1 MKKIFTT
8 QLIVPCYVQKVSQY
22 QWKST
27 DLTKHPLFLYNSVYS
42 SRLMP

>member
-1 MKKIFTT
+1 MKIITT

-27 DLTKHPLFLYNSVYS
+27 DLTKLPLLYIIQCTV
-42 SRLMP
+42 LD